1 VNILFVAAECAPFV
15 KVGGLG
21 DVVGSLPKTLRKL
34 GHSVRVIL
42 PHYGTIN
49 DDYFGITPYHSFE
62 MTWNNTDTRIDVGYV
77 SRHDVPHFFLRGW
90 PFFAPNEPF
99 IYHEDVGIDIGRF
112 LFLCGATLEFVRW
125 LDEKESWKPDIYH
138 VNDWHTS
145 FLPYLLHNAGKA
157 DPVFGQAAS
166 VLSIHNLRYQ
176 GWGIGWHM
184 DRAGIPPA
192 DHELLTASG
201 NQDCAMALGLVYSTM
216 LNTVSPRYAQ
226 EITSD
231 DEGYGLDSILHARM
245 SRMVG
250 ILNGIDSN
258 RWNPAT
264 SATIPYIYGKDT
276 VEQRI
281 HNKLAIQTELG
292 LPQRPDVPMMGTV
305 MRLVEQKGPG
315 IMIPAVHDMLTHH
328 DMQFVLL
335 GSGQYQYEND
345 AYTLG
350 RDFPEHAA
358 IRLVFDEGLAERIYA
373 AVDMFLMPSLFEP
386 CGLGQMIAMRYG
398 ALPVVRE
405 IGGLADTVSPDV
417 GFTFTDF
424 SSYSLGKAI
433 EHALDL
439 YSNDPENWK
448 QRQIRAMS
456 LDFSWEKSASRYV
469 ELYEKAIGLKS
480 QYG

>member
-1 VNILFVAAECAPFV
+1 MNILFVAAECAPFV

-21 DVVGSLPKTLRKL
+21 DVIGSLPKTLRKL

-42 PHYGTIN
+42 PHFGTIN

-62 MTWNNTDTRIDVGYV
+62 MTWNNTATRVDVGYV
-77 SRHDVPHFFLRGW
+77 SRYDVPHFFIRGW

-99 IYHEDVGIDIGRF
+99 IYHDDQGIDIGRF
-112 LFLCGATLEFVRW
+112 LFLCGATMEFVQW
-125 LDEKESWKPDIYH
+125 LDEKENWKPDIYH
-138 VNDWHTS
+138 ANDWHTS
-145 FLPYLLHNAGKA
+145 FLPYLLHLAGKN
-157 DPVFGQAAS
+157 DPVFGKAAS

-192 DHELLTASG
+192 DDELLVASG
-201 NQDCAMALGLVYSTM
+201 NQDCAMALGLTYSTM

-226 EITSD
+226 EITTD
-231 DEGYGLDSILHARM
+231 DGGSGLDSILHARM
-245 SRMVG
+245 SHLVG
-250 ILNGIDSN
+250 ILNGIDVH

-264 SATIPYIYGKDT
+264 SATIPYVYSKDAI
-276 VEQRI
+276 EQRI

-292 LPQRPDVPMMGTV
+292 LPQGADIPMIGTV

-315 IMIPAVHDMLTHH
+315 IMFPAVRDMLNLH

-335 GSGQYQYEND
+335 GSGQYQYESD
-345 AYTLG
+345 AYALG
-350 RDFPEHAA
+350 RDFPDQAA

-373 AVDMFLMPSLFEP
+373 AADMFLMPSLFEP

-398 ALPVVRE
+398 ALPVARE
-405 IGGLADTVSPDV
+405 IGGLADTVTPDV

-424 SSYSLGKAI
+424 SAYSLGKTI
-433 EHALDL
+433 ERALDH
-439 YSNDPENWK
+439 YVNDPENWK
-448 QRQIRAMS
+448 QRQIKAMS
-456 LDFSWEKSASRYV
+456 LDFSWEKSAEQYV
-469 ELYEKAIGLKS
+469 ELYEKAVEVKN